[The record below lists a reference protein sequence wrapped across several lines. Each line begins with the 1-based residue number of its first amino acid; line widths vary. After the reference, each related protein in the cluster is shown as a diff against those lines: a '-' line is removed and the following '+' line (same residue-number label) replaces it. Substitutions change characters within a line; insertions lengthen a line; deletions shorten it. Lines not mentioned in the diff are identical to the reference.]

1 MKTDKDIIKVLNR
14 LSDHYGP
21 QYWWSNENPI
31 SDWVTMI
38 LIQQSTG
45 VNVEKAMV
53 KLDGYLTVEQ
63 LQSMDIEDLQ
73 ERIRSAGFYKQKS
86 AYIKNLINWFAEH
99 GANFA
104 DFEEIATTDLRQ
116 ELLAI
121 KGIGPET
128 ADDILLYTFGRNVF
142 IADQYAM
149 RLFGRLGFGEY
160 KSYKKM
166 QVDFTGAA
174 EKVPL
179 NLCREWHAVIDEHGK
194 AFRKNKNL
202 DESWL
207 LAD

>member
-14 LSDHYGP
+14 LADHYGP
-21 QYWWSNENPI
+21 QNWWSNENPI

-45 VNVEKAMV
+45 VNVEKAMN
-53 KLDGYLTVEQ
+53 KLAGYLTVEK
-63 LQSMDIEDLQ
+63 LQAMDIEDLQ

-99 GANFA
+99 DANF
-104 DFEEIATTDLRQ
+104 DSFKEVTTLDLRK

-149 RLFGRLGFGEY
+149 RLFGRIGFGEY
-160 KSYKKM
+160 KTYAKM
-166 QVDFTGAA
+166 QADFTSAA

-194 AFRKNKNL
+194 AFRKDKDL

-207 LAD
+207 IA